1 MLSLMK
7 PGEQRIFFR
16 RVVNRMAKIQIGAD
30 TRECLVVDI
39 SDGGVRLYVE
49 FDVPDEFVLIFSGDG
64 IIVRETTYR
73 VIWRHD
79 HEVGAKFV
87 SAVRRGRFA
96 MRDK

>member
-30 TRECLVVDI
+30 TRDCLVIDI
-39 SDGGVRLYVE
+39 SDGGVRLYVD
-49 FDVPDEFVLIFSGDG
+49 FDVPDEFVLTFPGDG
-64 IIVRETTYR
+64 IIVQETTYR
-73 VIWRHD
+73 VIWRRD
-79 HEVGAKFV
+79 HEVGAEFV
-87 SAVRRGRFA
+87 SRRPRLA

>member
-1 MLSLMK
+1 MK

-16 RVVNRMAKIQIGAD
+16 RVINRMAKIQIGAD
-30 TRECLVVDI
+30 TRDCLVIDI
-39 SDGGVRLYVE
+39 SDGGVRLYVD
-49 FDVPDEFVLIFSGDG
+49 FDVPDEFVLIFPGDG

-73 VIWRHD
+73 VIWRHG

-87 SAVRRGRFA
+87 SAVRRSRFA